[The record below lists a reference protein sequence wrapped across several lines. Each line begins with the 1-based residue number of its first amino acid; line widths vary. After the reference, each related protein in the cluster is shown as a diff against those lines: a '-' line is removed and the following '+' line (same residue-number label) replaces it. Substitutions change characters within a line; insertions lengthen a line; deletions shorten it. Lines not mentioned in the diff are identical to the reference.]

1 MGVAPSLVSLDTSD
15 SSKPQAYSNNAAS
28 ITKHSFGLPVRLEIG
43 EGTLKL
49 TTSAEIN
56 PLHCN

>member
-1 MGVAPSLVSLDTSD
+1 MYVAPTLVSLDTID
-15 SSKPQAYSNNAAS
+15 SSKPQAYSNNATS
-28 ITKHSFGLPVRLEIG
+28 ILKHNFGLPVRLELG

-56 PLHCN
+56 PLPCN